1 MKITINEQT
10 KVYNLKIWD
19 TDGKYKNQ
27 VVMWIK
33 LVKPIGILLFYDIT
47 RNSTFKNLHNW
58 FKEIYY
64 LEPKIPIFLIG
75 AKENEY
81 INGEVPYGEE
91 QYIARQ
97 YKCLHFFSFVF
108 EEKDTNIIKCIIKEI
123 LYPSQIDYD
132 YGTPYLTDKEF
143 EENEIIIS
151 PAEDAI
157 FFI

>member
-1 MKITINEQT
+1 MERNNIQHDNTN
-10 KVYNLKIWD
+10 VY
-19 TDGKYKNQ
+19 
-27 VVMWIK
+27 
-33 LVKPIGILLFYDIT
+33 
-47 RNSTFKNLHNW
+47 
-58 FKEIYY
+58 
-64 LEPKIPIFLIG
+64 IF
-75 AKENEY
+75 
-81 INGEVPYGEE
+81 
-91 QYIARQ
+91 
-97 YKCLHFFSFVF
+97 FFCF